1 MWIFGNYIFEEGRI
15 LEQSGCEYYVIPL
28 IFSLKENINFSVRE
42 IGEAFFP
49 IILCGDSF
57 LFHYFMCWCLT
68 SFKVATKNGDPNLG
82 KRSCGN
88 EIIPII
94 SCDILL

>member
-42 IGEAFFP
+42 IGEAFFFP
-49 IILCGDSF
+49 LFYVVIAFCSIILCVG
-57 LFHYFMCWCLT
+57 
-68 SFKVATKNGDPNLG
+68 V
-82 KRSCGN
+82 
-88 EIIPII
+88 
-94 SCDILL
+94 